1 MLTTGTPAND
11 PTTVPYETTEEAR
24 MLLCV
29 DGDELAE
36 VRRSV
41 GEAAYYLSDTL
52 EPDERATLLADA
64 EAHLEPRQCQ
74 ASKDSA
80 ADALI
85 LLCDATGEVEEILR
99 GPSASSELHI
109 ALRALRHATSDL
121 ADYVGVATNNL
132 DPGKLGGRWPDPLR
146 RHRSTG

>member
-1 MLTTGTPAND
+1 MLATSTPAND
-11 PTTVPYETTEEAR
+11 PTAVPYETIEEAR

-29 DGDELAE
+29 DEGELAE
-36 VRRSV
+36 VRRAV

-52 EPDERATLLADA
+52 EPDERAILLGEA

-74 ASKDSA
+74 ASKDRA

-99 GPSASSELHI
+99 GPNASSELRI
-109 ALRALRHATSDL
+109 ALRALRHAISDL
-121 ADYVGVATNNL
+121 AGYAGVVRNNL
-132 DPGKLGGRWPDPLR
+132 DPTKLGRWPDPLR
-146 RHRSTG
+146 RHRFRG